1 MHRQDEKVTTARGRR
16 SLDVTGLPLAVLGAL
31 LSCFLAAPLVLLQ
44 QNLSGRDIATTLH
57 DPATKAA
64 VLTSLGTASVSTA
77 IIAVLGVPLA
87 YLLARFRFPGR
98 TLVSILVFLPLV
110 LPPVSAGILLLV
122 LYGPY
127 GTVGQLFSPH
137 GLTFVDSSSGIV
149 LAQVFVAAPF
159 AIVAA
164 RSAFEGIDR
173 EYEEA
178 AASMGATLFQSFR
191 HVALPMAL
199 PGILAGLVL
208 SWMRA
213 LGEFGATVILA
224 YHPYSLP
231 VLNYVNLSSTG
242 LTEALPLALIAL
254 ILAAGVLLAL
264 FLLERVDWGTR
275 LTQPR

>member
-1 MHRQDEKVTTARGRR
+1 MIRASTGGRR
-16 SLDVTGLPLAVLGAL
+16 YLDLTGIPPAVLGVL
-31 LSCFLAAPLVLLQ
+31 LFCFLAAPLVLLE
-44 QNLSGRDIATTLH
+44 QNLSGSDVATTLR
-57 DPATKAA
+57 DPQTKAA
-64 VLTSLGTASVSTA
+64 VMTSVGTASVTTL
-77 IIAVLGVPLA
+77 IIAAFGVPLA

-98 TLVSILVFLPLV
+98 TLISILVFLPLV

-127 GTVGQLFSPH
+127 GTIGQLLAPRGIS
-137 GLTFVDSSSGIV
+137 FVDSSSGIV

-164 RSAFEGIDR
+164 RSAFEGLDI

-178 AASMGATLFQSFR
+178 AVAMGATLWQNFW
-191 HVALPMAL
+191 HVALPMARR
-199 PGILAGLVL
+199 GIVAGLVL

-254 ILAAGVLLAL
+254 VMAGGVLLVL
-264 FLLERVDWGTR
+264 FLLERVDWGAR
-275 LTQPR
+275 LTQP